1 MTGLEKIGNVLD
13 FLQIFNVQ
21 GLCLTCWPVTKKVI
35 NYKHNIFETSGKLG
49 FRDGV

>member
-13 FLQIFNVQ
+13 FLQMI
-21 GLCLTCWPVTKKVI
+21 T
-35 NYKHNIFETSGKLG
+35 YKHNIFETSGKLG